1 MLATIIALL
10 FSVSGIAKEVK
21 IPPDLMPWKDWVLHG
36 RESAIC
42 PTPYNN
48 SGEHYCAWPGQ
59 LYIDAEENGGTFRQS
74 WKVSA
79 YDAVMLP
86 GNETLWPVNVK
97 VNGKPASPVPVDGKP
112 ALRLEAGEWE
122 ISGSLMW
129 KEMPVN
135 MAVPALSGL
144 VELKV
149 ARKKI
154 EAPLVDQ
161 NGELWLRQGTEKQ
174 DKKDVAIENRMEVQI
189 FRLVQDSSPMEVS
202 TVLRIS
208 VSGMARR
215 EKLKDGCL
223 PADST
228 AVSASSQIPLRIT
241 EDGGIWIEARPG
253 KWDITVNSVF
263 RLPKGEMEKIDCPY
277 GSEVWAFQPFPHL
290 RSVRIEGVSA
300 VDPSQTMIPSGWK
313 SFSAY
318 VVKQDD
324 SVKFTELR
332 RGTAATEPGSLNLY
346 RDLWLD
352 FDGKGAVVK
361 DRITGS
367 LTRRHYLGLDPEVY
381 RLGRVTLGGSDQ
393 MVTLL
398 VRMPGIEIE
407 NGSVDLTA
415 VSRMNR
421 LESGTILPVG
431 WGLRFQNA
439 EGSLHLPPGWKLLA
453 FGGGTVPGNDTW
465 VDRWTLLDFFL
476 VLITCVSVTK
486 IWNIRWGIACLAGL
500 CITFHEPYAPKFLWI
515 GLAALAAMLE
525 YLKKNPDIAGGFF
538 TKTLKAANVLTL
550 VSLAGMALMFT
561 YMQIRTAIYPQL
573 DSPVNPF
580 IPMQTMA
587 VGALAPA
594 PAPQA
599 LAKQKAMMDTV
610 ARGPAESPATPVESD
625 KEQTLE
631 MLNSLELPAKGSMPR
646 REKSSLYAGNAEP
659 KADMMMNYE
668 LQIDKK
674 QAVQTGPG
682 LPEWRWKT
690 IPVKYGL
697 ASGTHKMALWLL
709 SPTENALLSFLRV
722 ALVLLLAFR
731 FGSAGIGKTFKSGS
745 KYLPKIACI
754 AAAFLVFCHAA
765 PTFAASFP
773 SPEMLTELEKRLLE
787 PDQCFPDC
795 AAIPHMKISVPKDG
809 KTVSITMLVDAAK
822 QSAIPLP
829 SSLGTWATLSV
840 KSASGENIKVLS
852 HEGGKWILVPQ
863 GQSAITIE
871 AAAGFSPQI
880 RMSFPLPP
888 GFIDTET
895 PGWVVTGLN
904 EHSQAPTELIVAKP
918 EGAGKKTGN
927 DDFFSESSTLTGY
940 LKITRRIILGLDWR
954 VITTAERI
962 QKQDGPK
969 SIIME
974 IPLFAGELVESREV
988 KVKGN
993 MVKVEL
999 GAGENQVSWNSAIPV
1014 ANAITMKMPENP
1026 LWSEAWHVKAS
1037 GAWHFTSSGV
1047 PQVHHDGQPGTFWY
1061 PQPGQELKIDI
1072 SHIEAAPGEFTT
1084 IDSTRTDFYG
1094 GDDLS
1099 RLLLSASV
1107 RTTKG
1112 GFLPVKSPPGWTFKS
1127 LKSAGMEIPANETD
1141 GIVNVPLQPGA
1152 RKLEIEWFQQNTKDE
1167 AFLTK
1172 AFMPRLYRIP
1182 TIDLSMPST
1191 NAEMYTHL
1199 PQGLWLLASGGP
1211 RLGPAILFW
1220 GYFLTVIVVAAL
1232 FGRFSKT
1239 PLRIMDWVLL
1249 GIGIAPLGPGYVI
1262 VTVIWFLSVQ
1272 TRSTHAPERP
1282 LYFNLSQIALVILTL
1297 AMFEVIYSTVVSGLL
1312 GTPDMYVTGNG
1323 SHQTLLHWTMDR
1335 AESQLPSP
1343 WAFSF
1348 PVYVFRLLMF
1358 LWALWFAL
1366 RIAGWSRW
1374 AVAAFRNGGVWKK
1387 KTKTA

>member
-1 MLATIIALL
+1 
-10 FSVSGIAKEVK
+10 
-21 IPPDLMPWKDWVLHG
+21 MPWKDWVLHG
-36 RESAIC
+36 KEVVVC
-42 PTPYNN
+42 PTSYNN
-48 SGEHYCAWPGQ
+48 SEEHYCAWPGT
-59 LYIDAEENGGTFRQS
+59 LYIDAEENGGTFRQL

-79 YDAVMLP
+79 YEAVMLP
-86 GNETLWPVNVK
+86 GSETLWPVNIK

-129 KEMPVN
+129 KEMPVS
-135 MAVPALSGL
+135 MAIPALSGL

-149 ARKKI
+149 AKKKI
-154 EAPLVDQ
+154 ETPLVDQ
-161 NGELWLRQGTEKQ
+161 NGDLWLRQGTEQ
-174 DKKDVAIENRMEVQI
+174 HDKKDVAIENRLEVQI

-223 PADST
+223 PAGST

-241 EDGGIWIEARPG
+241 EDGGVWIEARPG
-253 KWDITVNSVF
+253 KWDITINSVF
-263 RLPKGEMEKIDCPY
+263 QHPKEELEKIACPY
-277 GSEVWAFQPFPHL
+277 GSEIWAFRPYPHL

-300 VDPSQTMIPSGWK
+300 VDPSQTMIPTGWK

-318 VVKQDD
+318 VVKKDD
-324 SVKFTELR
+324 SVKFTELH

-352 FDGKGAVVK
+352 FDGKGAVIR

-367 LTRRHYLGLDPEVY
+367 LTRRHYLSLDPEFY
-381 RLGRVTLGGSDQ
+381 SLGRVTLGGIDQ

-398 VRMPGIEIE
+398 DRMPGIEVE
-407 NGSVDLTA
+407 NGPVDLTA
-415 VSRMNR
+415 VSRMSQM
-421 LESGTILPVG
+421 ESGAILPVG

-439 EGSLHLPPGWKLLA
+439 DGRLHLPPGWKLLA
-453 FGGGTVPGNDTW
+453 FGGGTVSNNDAW
-465 VDRWTLLDFFL
+465 VERWTLLDFFL
-476 VLITCVSVTK
+476 VLITCVSVSK
-486 IWNIRWGIACLAGL
+486 IWNIRWGIACLAAL

-515 GLAALAAMLE
+515 GLVALAAMLE
-525 YLKKNPDIAGGFF
+525 YLIKNPDVAGGFF
-538 TKTLKAANVLTL
+538 TKTIKVANVLAL
-550 VSLAGMALMFT
+550 VSLAGMVLMFT
-561 YMQIRTAIYPQL
+561 YLQIRTAIYPQL
-573 DSPVNPF
+573 DSPVTLLS
-580 IPMQTMA
+580 PMQTPP

-594 PAPQA
+594 PAPQVPPQ
-599 LAKQKAMMDTV
+599 QKAMMDT
-610 ARGPAESPATPVESD
+610 AGRGLPESPASPAESD
-625 KEQTLE
+625 KAQMFET
-631 MLNSLELPAKGSMPR
+631 LELPAKGSMPLR
-646 REKSSLYAGNAEP
+646 QESSLYAGKAAP
-659 KADMMMNYE
+659 KADTMMNYE

-709 SPTENALLSFLRV
+709 SPAENALLSFLRV

-731 FGSAGIGKTFKSGS
+731 FVSAGIGNSFKSS
-745 KYLPKIACI
+745 LKYFPKIACI
-754 AAAFLVFCHAA
+754 AGVFMVFCQAT
-765 PTFAASFP
+765 PSFAASFP
-773 SPEMLTELEKRLLE
+773 SPEMLAELEKRLLE
-787 PDQCFPDC
+787 PDKCFPDC

-809 KTVSITMLVDAAK
+809 KTVSINMLVDAAK

-829 SSLGTWATLSV
+829 SSLGTWVILSV
-840 KSASGENIKVLS
+840 KSASGENVKVLS

-871 AAAGFSPQI
+871 AAAGFSQQI

-888 GFIDTET
+888 GFIVTET
-895 PGWVVTGLN
+895 PGWIVTGLD

-918 EGAGKKTGN
+918 EGAGKKTGS
-927 DDFFSESSTLTGY
+927 DDFFSESSALTGY
-940 LKITRRIILGLDWR
+940 LKITRRIILGLEWR

-974 IPLFAGELVESREV
+974 IPLLEGELVESREV
-988 KVKGN
+988 KVKGK

-999 GAGENQVSWNSAIPV
+999 SAGENQVSWNSVIPV
-1014 ANAITMKMPENP
+1014 ADTITVKMPENP

-1047 PQVHHDGQPGTFWY
+1047 AQVYQDGQPGTFWY
-1061 PQPGQELKIDI
+1061 PQPGQDLKIDI
-1072 SHIEAAPGEFTT
+1072 SHIETAPGEFTT

-1099 RLLLSASV
+1099 RLLLSVSV

-1112 GFLPVKSPPGWTFKS
+1112 GFLPVKSPSGWTFKS
-1127 LKSAGMEIPANETD
+1127 LKSAGKEIPANETA
-1141 GIVNVPLQPGA
+1141 GTINVPLQPGA
-1152 RKLEIEWFQQNTKDE
+1152 RKIEIEWFQQNTADDS
-1167 AFLTK
+1167 FLKK
-1172 AFMPRLYRIP
+1172 AFMPRLYRVP
-1182 TIDLSMPST
+1182 AIDLSMPST

-1199 PQGLWLLASGGP
+1199 PQGLWLLATGGP

-1220 GYFLTVIVVAAL
+1220 GYVLTVLLIATL
-1232 FGRFSKT
+1232 LGRFSKT
-1239 PLRIMDWVLL
+1239 PPGIMGWVLL
-1249 GIGIAPLGPGYVI
+1249 GLGIAPLGPGYVI
-1262 VTVIWFLSVQ
+1262 VTVIWFLLVQ
-1272 TRSTHAPERP
+1272 TRSTHAPEKR
-1282 LYFNLSQIALVILTL
+1282 LYFNLGQIALVILTL
-1297 AMFEVIYSTVVSGLL
+1297 AMLEVIYSTVVKGML
-1312 GTPDMYVTGNG
+1312 GVPDMYITGNG
-1323 SHQTLLHWTMDR
+1323 SHQTLLHWTTDR
-1335 AESQLPSP
+1335 AENQLPKP
-1343 WAFSF
+1343 WAFAF
-1348 PVYVFRLLMF
+1348 PVYVFRFLMF
-1358 LWALWFAL
+1358 SWALWFAL
-1366 RIAGWSRW
+1366 RITGWSRW

-1387 KTKTA
+1387 KIKNS